1 MPRLV
6 AYFDGEKDPRNLM
19 IVFSVLQVAMVE
31 WDISAEAQSLF
42 EAVFNYFPI
51 TFRPPPGD
59 PFGIT
64 AQDLKDRLRD
74 CIASS
79 GYLAPYAFPALLDKL
94 DSTSINTKVGPKNL
108 ANLWYSLT
116 LYSETL
122 CKLSQHV

>member
-94 DSTSINTKVGPKNL
+94 DSTSINTKVSK
-108 ANLWYSLT
+108 T
-116 LYSETL
+116 EKCHMVMT
-122 CKLSQHV
+122 

>member
-1 MPRLV
+1 MLRKIHEEDEQFMPQLI
-6 AYFDGEKDPRNLM
+6 ALFDGERDPRNLM

-31 WDISAEAQSLF
+31 WDISGQAQNLF

-94 DSTSINTKVGPKNL
+94 DSTSMNTKVIRRIVWL
-108 ANLWYSLT
+108 I
-116 LYSETL
+116 
-122 CKLSQHV
+122 QDMD